1 MAPISKRFSSRI
13 GRRGLLR
20 DRLAEA
26 RSRYKGNEDKV
37 AWVLSGGGVLGSVQV
52 GMIRALH
59 EAGVQPD
66 MITGCSVGGINGAAY
81 AADPTAAGVDR
92 LVRLWS
98 NLADGKPELMPKSL
112 LPLIAQMALK
122 KASIHDPKV
131 LEDLLKSELPVRT
144 FSELT
149 VPFACVATDAHL
161 ASAHWFDSG
170 PLIPALMAS
179 AALPAVYPPVAVEGK
194 LLYDGGVVNELPLEW
209 AVANGANT
217 LYILQV
223 GHLDP
228 RPLQP
233 EKPFDSLMHAYWT
246 ARVQRVEEDLAEI
259 SDGCNVIRL
268 PAGGSPRV
276 KFDDYSRGRELMT
289 ASYEATRTFLDTGQ
303 SEDPTQGPTSSL

>member
-1 MAPISKRFSSRI
+1 MAPITNRFSSSL

-20 DRLAEA
+20 DLLSDTRFRFQGEEKIAF
-26 RSRYKGNEDKV
+26 
-37 AWVLSGGGVLGSVQV
+37 VLSGGGVLGSVQV
-52 GMIRALH
+52 GMLRALN
-59 EAGVQPD
+59 EAGIKPD
-66 MITGCSVGGINGAAY
+66 VITGCSVGGINGAAF

-92 LVRLWS
+92 LIRLWS
-98 NLADGKPELMPKSL
+98 NLADGNPDLMPRSR

-122 KASIHDPKV
+122 RASIHDPAV
-131 LEDLLKSELPVRT
+131 LEELLYNELPART
-144 FSELT
+144 FSELR

-161 ASAHWFDSG
+161 AAAHWFDKG

-209 AVANGANT
+209 AVANGARK

-228 RPLQP
+228 RPLEP

-246 ARVQRVEEDLAEI
+246 ARVQRVEEDLAEV
-259 SDGCNVIRL
+259 SDGCEVIRL

-276 KFDDYSRGRELMT
+276 RFDDYSRGRELMT
-289 ASYEATRTFLDTGQ
+289 AAYESSRRFLTTG
-303 SEDPTQGPTSSL
+303 EGDDPTQGPTESF

>member
-1 MAPISKRFSSRI
+1 MAPISKRFSSGF

-26 RSRYKGNEDKV
+26 RSRYKGDDDKV
-37 AWVLSGGGVLGSVQV
+37 AWILSGGGVLGSVQV

-59 EAGVQPD
+59 EADIRPD
-66 MITGCSVGGINGAAY
+66 IITGCSVGGINGAAY
-81 AADPTAAGVDR
+81 AADPTSAGVDR

-98 NLADGKPELMPKSL
+98 NLADGNPELMPKSL
-112 LPLIAQMALK
+112 LPLMAQMAMK
-122 KASIHDPKV
+122 KESIHDPQL
-131 LEDLLKSELPVRT
+131 LEDLLREELPART
-144 FSELT
+144 FSELL
-149 VPFACVATDAHL
+149 VPFACVATDAHQ
-161 ASAHWFDSG
+161 ASAHWFETG

-179 AALPAVYPPVAVEGK
+179 AALPAVYPPVAVDGK
-194 LLYDGGVVNELPLEW
+194 LLYDGGVVNELPLDW
-209 AVANGANT
+209 AVANGART

-259 SDGCNVIRL
+259 SDGCEIIRL

-276 KFDDYSRGRELMT
+276 RFDDYSQGRELMS
-289 ASYEATRTFLDTGQ
+289 AAYEATRTFLQTGQ
-303 SEDPTQGPTSSL
+303 AEDPSVGPTSSF